1 MPKVVAEYK
10 AQARARILEGA
21 RAVFRRNGLAG
32 STMDDI
38 AEEIGVS
45 KGALYLYFR
54 TKSELLTALQAQFR
68 QEVLSKWEGFLDKGD
83 VAEAIADSLQSI
95 FSGEMDPAIWHE
107 LLMEAENDPKIRDA
121 LDLDQ
126 REDAKKLRQ
135 FLQRLAARGRIRP
148 LEDPKIV
155 TDIVL
160 TLLQGAAS
168 QFQMKGRTRETH
180 RKLVRSLRY
189 VLAVRNSSRRRAN
202 AR

>member
-10 AQARARILEGA
+10 TQARARILEGA

-38 AEEIGVS
+38 AREIGVS

-54 TKSELLTALQAQFR
+54 TKSELLTALQTQFR
-68 QEVLSKWEGFLDKGD
+68 QEVLGKWEGLLEKGD

-95 FSGEMDPAIWHE
+95 ISGEMDPAIWHE
-107 LLMEAENDPKIRDA
+107 LLMEAYRDPKIRAA

-135 FLQRLAARGRIRP
+135 FLLRLAARGRIRP
-148 LEDPKIV
+148 LEDPSVV
-155 TDIVL
+155 TDVVL
-160 TLLQGAAS
+160 TLLQGAAT
-168 QFQMKGRTRETH
+168 QFQMKARTRETH

-189 VLAVRNSSRRRAN
+189 VLAVKKPPGRRAN